1 MQLDAAADPATVSQN
16 AVKQESRPPSSKR
29 SNAKP
34 KLSPSKHHQ
43 SGKTSAASSHKA
55 VKTEHSPL
63 HGMAKGKAARGDCL
77 AEVGDADMLAPKREG
92 ESADLSMRENR
103 LQGEHAQG
111 KLQEV
116 QEGQGSPVVPSRLRR
131 KVT

>member
-16 AVKQESRPPSSKR
+16 AVKQESRPPSSNR

-43 SGKTSAASSHKA
+43 SGKTNAASSHKA

-63 HGMAKGKAARGDCL
+63 HGMAKGKAVTGDCL

-103 LQGEHAQG
+103 LQGHAQG

-116 QEGQGSPVVPSRLRR
+116 QQGQGSPVVPSRLRR